1 MKEERTAL
9 ILGSTGLTG
18 KALTELI
25 RKNKNYSRIILP
37 VRRKDGRPD
46 EKVAEVEIDYDH
58 IDASSDLFEVDDIFC
73 CLGTTMKKA
82 GSKEAFRKVDYQYPL
97 EAAQLG
103 KEKGV
108 SRFFVISALGVD
120 PSSKIF
126 YNRVKGEVER
136 DLGKLS
142 FAALHIFRPSLLT
155 GKREEKRFSENAGI
169 FLFKAFSFLLAGP
182 LAKYRAIKAETVA
195 RAIALAAEGDEEG
208 IVIHESLDMQKQV
221 DRIWNK

>member
-18 KALTELI
+18 KALTGLI
-25 RKNKNYSRIILP
+25 SKNKSYSRIILP
-37 VRRKDGRPD
+37 VRRETGRSD
-46 EKVAEVEIDYDH
+46 DRVTEIKIDYEH
-58 IDASSDLFEVDDIFC
+58 LDASPGLFEVDDIFC

-97 EAAQLG
+97 EAARLG
-103 KEKGV
+103 KEKGA

-126 YNRVKGEVER
+126 YNRVKGAVER
-136 DLGKLS
+136 DLGRLS
-142 FAALHIFRPSLLT
+142 FRALHIFRPSLLT
-155 GKREEKRFSENAGI
+155 GKREEKRFGENAGI

-182 LAKYRAIKAETVA
+182 LAKYRAIEAETVA
-195 RAIALAAEGDEEG
+195 RAMALAAESDAGG
-208 IVIHESLDMQKQV
+208 TIIHESYDMQKQV
-221 DRIWNK
+221 NADRHK